1 MQMDVRSLAE
11 WHRKRALRSADRSRS
26 FSDRLST
33 KEEFHMQAAEL
44 VESLAKNERDRSL
57 VAVEK
62 DVKQRAV
69 ESLEKLA
76 KAIVLE
82 SREFRRMLADEVSDE
97 E

>member
-1 MQMDVRSLAE
+1 MNVHSLAE
-11 WHRKRALRSADRSRS
+11 WHRQQALRSADRSRL
-26 FSDRLST
+26 LSGGLRT
-33 KEEFHMQAAEL
+33 KHEFHMQAAEL

-69 ESLEKLA
+69 ELLESLA
-76 KAIVLE
+76 KTIVLE
-82 SREFRRMLADEVSDE
+82 SREFRKMLADKVSDE